1 MLMNI
6 WYAGIIIWYAGISIW
21 YAGIGSDMA
30 DKLDN
35 MSSSEVWSTIQ
46 RDQITLTLVNP
57 NRTVTHT
64 FKLVITYSHEII
76 DYRQNMH

>member
-1 MLMNI
+1 MNI
-6 WYAGIIIWYAGISIW
+6 WYT
-21 YAGIGSDMA
+21 GIGSDLA

-35 MSSSEVWSTIQ
+35 MSSSEVWSIQ
-46 RDQITLTLVNP
+46 ADKITLTQVNP